1 MKKYIIPTVAALF
14 LGTVGVAYATQ
25 TGDNQEST
33 YETPESEV
41 LSDEVF
47 ADMNEEF
54 AEYELVSEQIDLD
67 SYEAKVVEDNK
78 AKRIIVFADE
88 SGEETYKTIFN
99 KKTGY
104 VKVIEFDKGQV
115 FNGNIDG
122 KKEETVKEE
131 KTSEKEETKT
141 ETNKTV
147 ASDKLSDYKEYKTVK
162 EHIDMDKH
170 TGKVVEDNK
179 NKRVILYRDADG
191 HKQYKSIYVKH
202 KNHVKI
208 IDFNGGLVYQGT
220 IGGEKQATKTE
231 QPKKEQVKK
240 EEPKQETQKS
250 SGSKISQYTEYGTI
264 SNHIDVDKYTAKVV
278 TDNPGNRVIIF
289 SDSNGHKQYKSI
301 YAKKKG
307 FLKII
312 HFDGGLVYK
321 G

>member
-1 MKKYIIPTVAALF
+1 DGIRDRNVTGVQTYALPI
-14 LGTVGVAYATQ
+14 Y
-25 TGDNQEST
+25 
-33 YETPESEV
+33 
-41 LSDEVF
+41 
-47 ADMNEEF
+47 
-54 AEYELVSEQIDLD
+54 
-67 SYEAKVVEDNK
+67 
-78 AKRIIVFADE
+78 
-88 SGEETYKTIFN
+88 
-99 KKTGY
+99 
-104 VKVIEFDKGQV
+104 
-115 FNGNIDG
+115 
-122 KKEETVKEE
+122 
-131 KTSEKEETKT
+131 
-141 ETNKTV
+141 
-147 ASDKLSDYKEYKTVK
+147 
-162 EHIDMDKH
+162 MDKH

-289 SDSNGHKQYKSI
+289 SD
-301 YAKKKG
+301 
-307 FLKII
+307 
-312 HFDGGLVYK
+312 
-321 G
+321 